1 MQLSLFSDPA
11 MPLIRDRL
19 IARHGR
25 VDDARNAE
33 PTDQLIL
40 SIISS
45 NTSDKTSGVAFEKLR
60 LRFTCWEIMLNAK
73 AETVTALI
81 SEVDNAPV
89 KAEQL
94 ITTLNRIKA
103 QYGTLDL
110 GFLKGWPVTDAW
122 TWLQTLPGVGPKVAA
137 ATLNFSNLRKPI
149 LTVDRHLLRV
159 GKRLGLLPPK
169 ADFRRGHH
177 LLNDRM
183 PNDRDDRDTYQQHWL
198 MKFHSQTT
206 CRAGTPLCSECPLTD
221 ICRYF
226 SDHYAKG
233 NAV

>member
-1 MQLSLFSDPA
+1 MQLSLFTDHT

-25 VDDARNAE
+25 IDDVRNAE

-45 NTSDKTSGVAFEKLR
+45 DTSDKASLVAFEKLR
-60 LRFTCWEIMLNAK
+60 LRFPCWEDIFA
-73 AETVTALI
+73 AEPAALATAI
-81 SEVDNAPV
+81 ADVRHATV
-89 KAEQL
+89 KAEHL
-94 ITTLNRIKA
+94 VRALREITA

-110 GFLKGWPVTDAW
+110 GFLMDWPVAIAW
-122 TWLQTLPGVGPKVAA
+122 HWLQTLPGVGPKVAA

-169 ADFRRGHH
+169 ADFRRGHR
-177 LLNDRM
+177 LLNDRV
-183 PNDRDDRDTYQQHWL
+183 PNDWDDRDTYQQHWL
-198 MKFHSQTT
+198 MKFHSQAT
-206 CRAGTPLCSECPLTD
+206 CRSSRPLCGECPLTD
-221 ICRYF
+221 ICPYF
-226 SDHYAKG
+226 STHNREKI
-233 NAV
+233 